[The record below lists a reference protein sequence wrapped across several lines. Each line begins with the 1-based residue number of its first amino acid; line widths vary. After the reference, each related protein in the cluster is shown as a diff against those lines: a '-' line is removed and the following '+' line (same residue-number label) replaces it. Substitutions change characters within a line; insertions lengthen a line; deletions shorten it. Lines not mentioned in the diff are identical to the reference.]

1 MDGGGGTIPG
11 GIIPGGI
18 IPGPDIA
25 ECGPSKIWRKNAF
38 HYIQMYHYLSR
49 YMYMFI
55 DCTSNCISVINNSCT
70 NYTMNNTLSN

>member
-55 DCTSNCISVINNSCT
+55 D
-70 NYTMNNTLSN
+70 